1 MDAATDASLWASA
14 LAGYGEAFGQ
24 IFDRHRDRVLRHSLR
39 LVPSWH
45 DAEEVVAV
53 TFLEAWRKRDRVRFV
68 DDSLLPWL
76 LVTATNVAR
85 NVSRSARRYAA
96 LLEKLPAPL
105 ASAPSS
111 AEGSAIEALR
121 GLSLADRQVITLSV
135 LEGFSEAEIAAALG
149 IARGTVKSR
158 LSRAKKR
165 LASGLAPALLER
177 TSS

>member
-1 MDAATDASLWASA
+1 MDATSDAALWTLA
-14 LAGYGEAFGQ
+14 LAGDGEAFGL
-24 IFDRHRDRVLRHSLR
+24 IFDRHRDRVLRHSVR

-53 TFLEAWRKRDRVRFV
+53 AFLEAWRKRQSVRFV

-96 LLEKLPAPL
+96 LLDKLPAPV
-105 ASAPSS
+105 ASTPSFT
-111 AEGSAIEALR
+111 EGSAIEALL

-135 LEGFSEAEIAAALG
+135 LEGFSEAEIASVLG
-149 IARGTVKSR
+149 VARGTVKSR
-158 LSRAKKR
+158 LSRAKQR
-165 LASGLAPALLER
+165 LASGLAPAFLER

>member
-1 MDAATDASLWASA
+1 MDATSDAALWTSA
-14 LAGYGEAFGQ
+14 LAGEGEAFGL

-53 TFLEAWRKRDRVRFV
+53 AFLEAWRKRQSVRFV

-96 LLEKLPAPL
+96 LLDKLPAPL
-105 ASAPSS
+105 APALSS

-135 LEGFSEAEIAAALG
+135 LEGFSEAEIALALG

-158 LSRAKKR
+158 LSRAKRR
-165 LASGLAPALLER
+165 LASDLAPALLER

>member
-1 MDAATDASLWASA
+1 MDAATDVTL
-14 LAGYGEAFGQ
+14 LARARAGEGEAFGL

-68 DDSLLPWL
+68 DGSLLPWL
-76 LVTATNVAR
+76 LVTAANVAR

-96 LLEKLPAPL
+96 LLDKLPAPL
-105 ASAPSS
+105 APAAASS
-111 AEGSAIEALR
+111 DGSATEALR
-121 GLSLADRQVITLSV
+121 ALSLADRQVITLSV

-158 LSRAKKR
+158 LSRAKQR
-165 LASGLAPALLER
+165 LATGLGPALLER